1 MVKKYGGYTGNP
13 SASDP
18 SSNAATGSWQ
28 APSEIARQRGL
39 GEWPR
44 VSFPSVYIFN
54 NTGDYTYAATSGA
67 AFESLPSG
75 YLIPSGQAVSRTT
88 YATLFA
94 SIGENYGAG
103 DGLTTFNLPNL
114 QKPYIHL
121 KPYPYETSLTL
132 TNSSG
137 NGVLPS
143 HTHTVSQPNSW
154 SSGDSSPGGPG
165 GYGAGNFGNGTK
177 LQGTYEGNRGSTMEM
192 VPLIATANVR
202 SPVGLI
208 APLLIPDI
216 TAVSAALPPNTIIC
230 SGQQLSRTTYS
241 HLYKLVGNLF
251 GQGDGSTTFNAPDLR
266 GLFISAPYYDIQ
278 VPSGHN
284 ASPSGFLPHNVAAH
298 THSFTSAGFYYTG
311 QRSGGPTGATTGEN
325 PPDTSLSNIGAAQES
340 RPDNITCVYVLVVE

>member
-18 SSNAATGSWQ
+18 SSSAATGSWQ

-39 GEWPR
+39 GEWPK

-54 NTGDYTYAATSGA
+54 NIGEYTYAAASGA

-88 YATLFA
+88 YSDLFD

-121 KPYPYETSLTL
+121 KPFPYEASLTI
-132 TNSSG
+132 TNASG
-137 NGVLPS
+137 TGRLPY
-143 HTHTVSQPNSW
+143 HTHTFSQPNSW
-154 SSGDSSPGGPG
+154 SGGGASPGSPG
-165 GYGAGNFGNGTK
+165 GYGAGNFGSSSK
-177 LQGTYEGNRGSTMEM
+177 LQGTKEGNRGATMEM
-192 VPLIATANVR
+192 VPLIATADVR

-208 APLLIPDI
+208 APLLIPDV
-216 TAVSAALPPNTIIC
+216 AEVAAALPPNTIIC
-230 SGQQLSRTTYS
+230 SGQELSRTTYS
-241 HLYKLVGNLF
+241 HLYTLVGNLF

-278 VPSGHN
+278 VPSGHS
-284 ASPSGFLPHNVAAH
+284 AGPSGFLPNNIASHIH
-298 THSFTSAGFYYTG
+298 GYTSASFYYTG
-311 QRSGGPTGATTGEN
+311 QRSGGPTGATSSQN
-325 PPDTSLSNIGAAQES
+325 PPDSSLSSIGANEES